1 MAGPRELITSI
12 CTMDD
17 VASNFQ
23 TIQEIVNE
31 LYTTIQEGGA
41 GDTYKVAVDVANI
54 GTPDYLNDQLL
65 NQFADGDLDA
75 NPNSGVPVV
84 ADVSATKE
92 RLQVDFSQVPGYNDS
107 ELHRVFLEA
116 EWHSGAEGG
125 IAVKWG
131 AAADVFDN
139 YTVLVTGDDST
150 AKYLHSA
157 FHLNVVYVENSD
169 ILVGTETVG
178 GAGTNQKERLFV
190 DVSAISGYN
199 GTDFL
204 LLGISGNVTQ
214 FFGVDDLGI
223 DVAAGT
229 YIDVTYSAGTWTL
242 SVDLTEVSGY
252 DAGLTQL
259 LGHVTG
265 TFQLKTIADW
275 LKTLP
280 GWNPSVAQIFGHT
293 AAGEPAWQSLTSTT
307 INKPTSIELNLNVS
321 PATLESK
328 LNYVPIDFLT
338 WPAPTIGA
346 SNNFNDTVD
355 VTSCPS

>member
-84 ADVSATKE
+84 ADVSGGKE

-116 EWHSGAEGG
+116 VWHSGAEGG
-125 IAVKWG
+125 VAVQWG

-139 YTVLVTGDDST
+139 YTVLVSSDDATDS
-150 AKYLHSA
+150 YLHDA
-157 FHLNVVYVENSD
+157 FHLNTTYVADSD

-178 GAGTNQKERLFV
+178 AAGTNQKERLFV

-204 LLGISGNVTQ
+204 LLGIAGNVTQ

-229 YIDVTYSAGTWTL
+229 YIDVTYSGGTWTV
-242 SVDLTEVSGY
+242 SVDLTEIAAW
-252 DAGLTQL
+252 DATKNQIIYSA
-259 LGHVTG
+259 TG
-265 TFQLKTIADW
+265 TI
-275 LKTLP
+275 
-280 GWNPSVAQIFGHT
+280 GWEEASKFT
-293 AAGEPAWQSLTSTT
+293 AK
-307 INKPTSIELNLNVS
+307 IPTSMEMAIELSGGS
-321 PATLESK
+321 PVLRVKMNYTNYTLFGK
-328 LNYVPIDFLT
+328 
-338 WPAPTIGA
+338 AG
-346 SNNFNDTVD
+346 
-355 VTSCPS
+355 TSGQMTAEIPLRSCT